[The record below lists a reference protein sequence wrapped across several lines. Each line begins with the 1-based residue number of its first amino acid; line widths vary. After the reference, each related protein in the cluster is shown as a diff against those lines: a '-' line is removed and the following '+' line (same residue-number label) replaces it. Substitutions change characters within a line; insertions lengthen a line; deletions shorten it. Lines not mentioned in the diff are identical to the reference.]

1 MDIESKPKTKGKNML
16 YVVDAENNIFK
27 MDCLEAAINS
37 WVYLMKTLLVLQ
49 IVFWFVHTYTLLKT
63 CMC

>member
-37 WVYLMKTLLVLQ
+37 
-49 IVFWFVHTYTLLKT
+49 
-63 CMC
+63 